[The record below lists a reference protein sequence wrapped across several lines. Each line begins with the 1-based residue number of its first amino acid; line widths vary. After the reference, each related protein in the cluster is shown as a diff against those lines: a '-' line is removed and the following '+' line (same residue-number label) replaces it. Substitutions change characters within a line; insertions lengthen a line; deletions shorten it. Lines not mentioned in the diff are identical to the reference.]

1 MVPYTKIVFAL
12 LVILKTSQA
21 LPVSPPKDEKIVEDE
36 IEIPIDEAKEFKYEL
51 NRDHEL
57 QGSINGGQSGWALAQ
72 IAHGAKP
79 QEVISGSSSVRR
91 KRQSG
96 LEANSMA
103 DHLQAPSDATADE
116 EEPAVT
122 VEPAPIVN
130 EAYAQRL
137 EGSSIYKALLLA
149 GGRRQSVQSLGG
161 YGRKKR
167 TTDDADEEP
176 AVTEEPA
183 VVVDPAVA
191 VEPAPIVNEAYAQ
204 RLAGSAI
211 YKALLLAGGRR
222 QSVQSLGGYGRKKRM
237 SEDQDEIE
245 IILLPMTNPIDH
257 AYAQMLA
264 LSSNPEE
271 VLILAETI
279 KKKPKE
285 STRQRRQS
293 LSFEEEAI
301 MQQIFPVV
309 DEINEIEQPTTL
321 TVKPKIKSWGE
332 TGLVKNQN

>member
-1 MVPYTKIVFAL
+1 MVPYTKILLAL

-21 LPVSPPKDEKIVEDE
+21 LPVSPPKEEKIAEDNE

-91 KRQSG
+91 KRQSS
-96 LEANSMA
+96 LEANSMP
-103 DHLQAPSDATADE
+103 DHLQAPSDAKADE

-122 VEPAPIVN
+122 
-130 EAYAQRL
+130 
-137 EGSSIYKALLLA
+137 
-149 GGRRQSVQSLGG
+149 
-161 YGRKKR
+161 
-167 TTDDADEEP
+167 
-176 AVTEEPA
+176 
-183 VVVDPAVA
+183 

-211 YKALLLAGGRR
+211 YKALLLSGGKR
-222 QSVQSLGGYGRKKRM
+222 QSVESLGGYGRKKRM
-237 SEDQDEIE
+237 SDDQDEIE
-245 IILLPMTNPIDH
+245 IILLPKTNPIDH

-264 LSSNPEE
+264 QSSNPEE
-271 VLILAETI
+271 VLLLAETI
-279 KKKPKE
+279 KTKPKR
-285 STRQRRQS
+285 SPRQRRQS

-321 TVKPKIKSWGE
+321 IVKPKIKSWGE

>member
-1 MVPYTKIVFAL
+1 MVPYTKILLAL

-21 LPVSPPKDEKIVEDE
+21 LPVSPPKDEKIAEDNE

-103 DHLQAPSDATADE
+103 DHMQAPSDAKADE
-116 EEPAVT
+116 EEPPVT
-122 VEPAPIVN
+122 
-130 EAYAQRL
+130 
-137 EGSSIYKALLLA
+137 
-149 GGRRQSVQSLGG
+149 
-161 YGRKKR
+161 
-167 TTDDADEEP
+167 
-176 AVTEEPA
+176 
-183 VVVDPAVA
+183 

-211 YKALLLAGGRR
+211 YKALLLSGGKR
-222 QSVQSLGGYGRKKRM
+222 QSVESLGGYGRKKRM
-237 SEDQDEIE
+237 SDDQDEIE
-245 IILLPMTNPIDH
+245 IILQPETNPIDH

-264 LSSNPEE
+264 QSLNPEE
-271 VLILAETI
+271 VLLLAETI
-279 KKKPKE
+279 KKPKR
-285 STRQRRQS
+285 SPQGPTRRRRQS
-293 LSFEEEAI
+293 LTFEEEAI

-321 TVKPKIKSWGE
+321 IVKPKIKSWGE

>member
-21 LPVSPPKDEKIVEDE
+21 LPVSPPKDEKIVEEE
-36 IEIPIDEAKEFKYEL
+36 IEIPVDEAKEFKYEL

-57 QGSINGGQSGWALAQ
+57 QGSINGGQSGWVLAQ

-122 VEPAPIVN
+122 VEPA
-130 EAYAQRL
+130 
-137 EGSSIYKALLLA
+137 
-149 GGRRQSVQSLGG
+149 
-161 YGRKKR
+161 
-167 TTDDADEEP
+167 
-176 AVTEEPA
+176 
-183 VVVDPAVA
+183 VA

-204 RLAGSAI
+204 RLKGSAI
-211 YKALLLAGGRR
+211 YKALLLAGGTR

-237 SEDQDEIE
+237 SDDQDEIE

-264 LSSNPEE
+264 QSSNPEE

-321 TVKPKIKSWGE
+321 IVKPKIKSWGE

>member
-1 MVPYTKIVFAL
+1 MVPYTKILLAL

-103 DHLQAPSDATADE
+103 DHMQAPSDAKADE

-122 VEPAPIVN
+122 
-130 EAYAQRL
+130 
-137 EGSSIYKALLLA
+137 
-149 GGRRQSVQSLGG
+149 
-161 YGRKKR
+161 
-167 TTDDADEEP
+167 
-176 AVTEEPA
+176 
-183 VVVDPAVA
+183 

-211 YKALLLAGGRR
+211 YKALLLSGGKR
-222 QSVQSLGGYGRKKRM
+222 QSVESLGGYGRKKRM
-237 SEDQDEIE
+237 SDDQDEIE
-245 IILLPMTNPIDH
+245 IILQPETNPIDH

-264 LSSNPEE
+264 QSSNPEE
-271 VLILAETI
+271 VLLLAETI
-279 KKKPKE
+279 KKKPKRSAE
-285 STRQRRQS
+285 EGRPTRQAIT
-293 LSFEEEAI
+293 FEEEAI

-321 TVKPKIKSWGE
+321 IVKPKIKSWGE

>member
-21 LPVSPPKDEKIVEDE
+21 LPVSPPKDEKIVEEE
-36 IEIPIDEAKEFKYEL
+36 IEIPVDEAKEFKYEL

-122 VEPAPIVN
+122 VEPA
-130 EAYAQRL
+130 
-137 EGSSIYKALLLA
+137 
-149 GGRRQSVQSLGG
+149 
-161 YGRKKR
+161 
-167 TTDDADEEP
+167 
-176 AVTEEPA
+176 
-183 VVVDPAVA
+183 VA

-211 YKALLLAGGRR
+211 YKALLLAGGKR

-264 LSSNPEE
+264 QSSNPEE

-321 TVKPKIKSWGE
+321 IVKPKIKSWGE